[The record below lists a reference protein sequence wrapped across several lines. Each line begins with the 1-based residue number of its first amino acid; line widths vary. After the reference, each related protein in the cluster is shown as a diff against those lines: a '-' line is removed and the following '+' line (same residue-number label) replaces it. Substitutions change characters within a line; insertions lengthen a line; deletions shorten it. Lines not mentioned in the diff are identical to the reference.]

1 MDLTEHPSAVGF
13 EFPSDT
19 VLIAFGPA
27 TADFR
32 ARLDQALELAGAKRT
47 LEPVTT
53 RESSGGRF
61 LAVHVPVH
69 VESRDE
75 LEMLYRAIASVP
87 GVRFKM

>member
-1 MDLTEHPSAVGF
+1 MDLTQHPDAKGF
-13 EFPSDT
+13 EFPTDT

-32 ARLDQALELAGAKRT
+32 ARLDFALTEAGAERT
-47 LEPVTT
+47 PHPITT

-69 VESRDE
+69 VKTRDE

-87 GVRFKM
+87 GVRFKL